1 MLCSNCNGSKGT
13 KGACAL
19 YGQVSRQQPLEAA
32 TAKGALVQTIWQRIK
47 ANKGWRYERVEE
59 GRGKR
64 TRDLQPPF
72 YVRPRINGKQTYQ
85 RLAAES
91 FADARVEADKLGDVF
106 EAAAKGLTVAEAENI
121 ANLKRTPIKTVV
133 DDFMKRKSSRAA
145 QPRSLRQRVRTIP
158 RSDDAPPRQFLDQM
172 TVDVLRKYKAHLEH
186 KNYAGSTIVN
196 RYILIR
202 EMLAKNGIAARLE
215 KDELPIV
222 EEEPATPYTEA
233 ELKRL
238 FAAMNAEEA
247 ARYKFFLGTGCRD
260 REVSFAAWNDIDFEG
275 RKYHVRRKPDVG
287 FTPKSHESRTVPLP
301 ASLVEAL
308 KARRKKMPDS
318 RWIFVNTEGNPDNHF
333 LRKLKQIARRAGLN
347 CGICE
352 TCKTN
357 RECEHFIL
365 HRFRKTCATRW
376 SEAGVPVRNI
386 QAYLGHKSLE
396 TTQLYLGVTDT
407 PENRKRIDTAFGD

>member
-1 MLCSNCNGSKGT
+1 M
-13 KGACAL
+13 
-19 YGQVSRQQPLEAA
+19 
-32 TAKGALVQTIWQRIK
+32 QTIWQRIK

-133 DDFMKRKSSRAA
+133 DDFMKRKSSLA
-145 QPRSLRQRVRTIP
+145 PRSLVRYDNVFAQFLEVMTLLRVK
-158 RSDDAPPRQFLDQM
+158 FLDQM

-260 REVSFAAWNDIDFEG
+260 REVSFAAWNDIDFG
-275 RKYHVRRKPDVG
+275 VKPTSGLRR
-287 FTPKSHESRTVPLP
+287 T
-301 ASLVEAL
+301 
-308 KARRKKMPDS
+308 
-318 RWIFVNTEGNPDNHF
+318 
-333 LRKLKQIARRAGLN
+333 
-347 CGICE
+347 
-352 TCKTN
+352 
-357 RECEHFIL
+357 
-365 HRFRKTCATRW
+365 
-376 SEAGVPVRNI
+376 
-386 QAYLGHKSLE
+386 
-396 TTQLYLGVTDT
+396 
-407 PENRKRIDTAFGD
+407 

>member
-1 MLCSNCNGSKGT
+1 M
-13 KGACAL
+13 
-19 YGQVSRQQPLEAA
+19 
-32 TAKGALVQTIWQRIK
+32 QTIWQRIK
-47 ANKGWRYERVEE
+47 ASKGWRYERVEE

-64 TRDLQPPF
+64 TGDLQPPF
-72 YVRPRINGKQTYQ
+72 YVRPRVKGKQTYQ
-85 RLAAES
+85 RLAAQS
-91 FADARVEADKLGDVF
+91 FTDAREEADKLGDVF

-133 DDFMKRKSSRAA
+133 DDFMRRKSSLA
-145 QPRSLRQRVRTIP
+145 PRSLVRYDSVFAQFLEVMTLLRVK
-158 RSDDAPPRQFLDQM
+158 FLDQM
-172 TVDVLRKYKAHLEH
+172 TVDVLRKYKAHLER

-196 RYILIR
+196 RYIIIR
-202 EMLAKNGIAARLE
+202 ELLAKNGIAARLE

-222 EEEPATPYTEA
+222 EKEPATPYTEG

-238 FAAMNAEEA
+238 FAAMNAEEE

-260 REVSFAAWNDIDFEG
+260 REVSFAAWSDIDFEG
-275 RKYHVRRKPDVG
+275 RKHHVRRKPDVG
-287 FTPKSHESRTVPLP
+287 FTPKSHESRVVPLP
-301 ASLVEAL
+301 ASLVELL

-318 RWIFVNTEGNPDNHF
+318 RWIFVNSEGNPDNHF

-347 CGICE
+347 CGICP
-352 TCKTN
+352 TCQTN

-365 HRFRKTCATRW
+365 HGFRKTCATRW

-396 TTQLYLGVTDT
+396 TTQPYLAVTDT

>member
-1 MLCSNCNGSKGT
+1 M
-13 KGACAL
+13 
-19 YGQVSRQQPLEAA
+19 
-32 TAKGALVQTIWQRIK
+32 QTIWQRIK

-64 TRDLQPPF
+64 TGDLKPPF
-72 YVRPRINGKQTYQ
+72 YVRPRVNGKQTYQ
-85 RLAAES
+85 RLAAQS
-91 FADARVEADKLGDVF
+91 FGDAREEADKLADVLD
-106 EAAAKGLTVAEAENI
+106 AAAKGLSVAEAENI
-121 ANLKRTPIKTVV
+121 ANLKRTPIKAAV
-133 DDFMKRKSSRAA
+133 DDFLKKKASKA
-145 QPRSLRQRVRTIP
+145 VRTIANYTCWMAQF
-158 RSDDAPPRQFLDQM
+158 REVMAALGVRFLDEV
-172 TVDVLRKYKAHLEH
+172 TVNVLRKYKAHLERDG
-186 KNYAGSTIVN
+186 YAGKTIDT
-196 RYILIR
+196 RYTVIR
-202 EMLAKNGIAARLE
+202 EMLETNGNKSALP

-222 EEEPATPYTEA
+222 EEEPAVPYTEA
-233 ELKRL
+233 ELKKL

-260 REVSFAAWNDIDFEG
+260 REVSFAAWSDIDFEG

-287 FTPKSHESRTVPLP
+287 FTPKSHESRIVPLP
-301 ASLVEAL
+301 ASLVESL
-308 KARRKKMPDS
+308 KARRKKMHDS

-347 CGICE
+347 CGICP
-352 TCKTN
+352 TCQTN

-407 PENRKRIDTAFGD
+407 PENRKKIDTAFGD